1 FSSSFC
7 RPSTNPNLYPFASQ
21 PGQPAQ
27 PPSPAD
33 NPTVAPQPPAIRKRA
48 NAASDVG
55 DGAPA
60 GAADQPSPPRS
71 HSHSSHPPQISSPR
85 KRLRRV

>member
-1 FSSSFC
+1 MSSSFHC
-7 RPSTNPNLYPFASQ
+7 PSTNLNLYPFASQ

-33 NPTVAPQPPAIRKRA
+33 DPTVAPHPPAIRKHA
-48 NAASDVG
+48 CAASDVS

-60 GAADQPSPPRS
+60 DAANQPSPPCA
-71 HSHSSHPPQISSPR
+71 HSHSSHLPQISSPQ

>member
-1 FSSSFC
+1 MSSSF
-7 RPSTNPNLYPFASQ
+7 RHPSTNPNLYPFASQ
-21 PGQPAQ
+21 PGQHAQ

-33 NPTVAPQPPAIRKRA
+33 DPTVVPQPPAIRKRA
-48 NAASDVG
+48 RAASDVS

-71 HSHSSHPPQISSPR
+71 RSHSSHLPQISSPR
-85 KRLRRV
+85 KRLRRI

>member
-1 FSSSFC
+1 MSSSF
-7 RPSTNPNLYPFASQ
+7 RHLSTNPNLYPFASQ

-33 NPTVAPQPPAIRKRA
+33 NPTVTPQPPAIRKRTRTA
-48 NAASDVG
+48 RDVG

-60 GAADQPSPPRS
+60 GTADQPSPPRS
-71 HSHSSHPPQISSPR
+71 RSHSSHLPQISSP
-85 KRLRRV
+85 

>member
-1 FSSSFC
+1 MSSSFC
-7 RPSTNPNLYPFASQ
+7 HPSTNPNLYPFTSQ

-33 NPTVAPQPPAIRKRA
+33 NPTIAPQPPAIRKRA
-48 NAASDVG
+48 CAASDVS

-60 GAADQPSPPRS
+60 GTSDQPSPPHS
-71 HSHSSHPPQISSPR
+71 CSHSSHLPQISSPQP
-85 KRLRRV
+85 RLRHV